1 MKLNP
6 EDLTVSSFQTTSPEA
21 TRSGT
26 LEPIIISPNDPT
38 AATWCY
44 ICPVQTQDARCF

>member
-6 EDLTVSSFQTTSPEA
+6 EELVVSSFETSA
-21 TRSGT
+21 AAAGAGA
-26 LEPIIISPNDPT
+26 LQPIIITPNDPT

-44 ICPVQTQDARCF
+44 ICPAETERCW

>member
-6 EDLTVSSFQTTSPEA
+6 EDLTVSSFEA
-21 TRSGT
+21 TASAAASANA
-26 LEPIIISPNDPT
+26 LQPIIITPNDPT

-44 ICPVQTQDARCF
+44 ICPAETERCW